1 MLKPTILSISMATV
15 MAGAA
20 ISPGLGLIAKA
31 FPEANQTMIK
41 LILTAPSLMIIPFSF
56 LSSYLTRYL
65 RKRTIALLGLFIYV
79 LGGIAPQFM
88 PTIEL
93 ILALRLLLGIGVGL
107 LMPLD
112 TSLINDYYTGK
123 ERSSVMGYNSAL
135 SNFSGIVTMLI
146 AGWLASFS
154 WRLPFNVYFLGLLIF
169 MLVFFFLPK
178 GEIQK
183 PPNQENKLRIPASV
197 FLYSIAMGGI
207 MLAYYSIAANM
218 ALFLEQNN
226 LGEATLAGIIISLTT
241 VGGMVTSL
249 LLVQIELA
257 FKKYVVPIMLIGMS
271 LGFALLTWTRS
282 IGSIMI
288 SVILIG
294 FGQGVLFPVLTLKA
308 IDCVPLHQVDLTASI
323 VSSFIFLGQFLS
335 PIVLDGLGL
344 LLGNTAIS
352 FQYGILAT
360 LLGFI
365 VILQLIAIA
374 RKATPVSQ

>member
-1 MLKPTILSISMATV
+1 MATV

-31 FPEANQTMIK
+31 FPEASQTMIK

-112 TSLINDYYTGK
+112 ASLINDYYTGK
-123 ERSSVMGYNSAL
+123 ERTSVMGYNSAL

-146 AGWLASFS
+146 AGWLASFN

-183 PPNQENKLRIPASV
+183 PPNQEKKLRIPTSV

-207 MLAYYSIAANM
+207 MLAYYSIATNM

-288 SVILIG
+288 SVILVG

-308 IDCVPLHQVDLTASI
+308 IDCVPFHQVDLTVSI

-352 FQYGILAT
+352 FQYEILAI
-360 LLGFI
+360 LLGSI
-365 VILQLIAIA
+365 VILQLISIV